1 MGWRIQVTVEMAE
14 NASTLRVG
22 MRWKIVRKIVRKK
35 SGGSQEEVRR
45 KSGGSQGKGCE
56 KLGESQEKSREVR
69 RCTSQGKVT
78 GKVRGKLEGV

>member
-35 SGGSQEEVRR
+35 SGGSQEEVRVKAV
-45 KSGGSQGKGCE
+45 KS
-56 KLGESQEKSREVR
+56 
-69 RCTSQGKVT
+69 
-78 GKVRGKLEGV
+78 